1 MDVDLA
7 ELFALETPLLE
18 IFIRG
23 TAIYLGLFL
32 ILRLVLKRQSG
43 GMSITDLLVIV
54 LVADAA
60 QNGMAGEYKTITDG
74 LLLVAVIIFWSFALD
89 WLGYRFPLLN
99 RLVHPPPLPL
109 IKDGVLQRRSM
120 RQELITEDELM
131 TQLREQGVADVASV
145 KLACMEGDGRIS
157 VVPKEES
164 GGQQQ
169 QKKKPAGQLG

>member
-32 ILRLVLKRQSG
+32 ILRLVLKRQAG

-74 LLLVAVIIFWSFALD
+74 LVLVAVIIFWSFALD
-89 WLGYRFPLLN
+89 WLGYRFPPLN

-131 TQLREQGVADVASV
+131 TQLREQGVADIASV

-169 QKKKPAGQLG
+169 KKKPAGQLG